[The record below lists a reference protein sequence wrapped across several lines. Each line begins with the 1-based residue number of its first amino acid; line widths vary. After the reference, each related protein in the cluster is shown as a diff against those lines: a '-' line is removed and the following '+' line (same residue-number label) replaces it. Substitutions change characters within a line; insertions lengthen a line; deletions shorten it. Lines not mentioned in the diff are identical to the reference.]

1 MFQLRRKTKTEWVNP
16 HEEWLDWRDAS
27 PQVERMGLRLDAV
40 RHTLKSL
47 KPGTWAHTHWSR
59 QEAIM
64 LRKWKMMS
72 TLQRSGLRQNKT
84 SPTYVIDYSWW
95 EPGYEL
101 MSFPVF
107 AAIEGW
113 MDNWFAQ
120 YRIQDGLTRSWENAR
135 NELVQKAR
143 QGLA

>member
-1 MFQLRRKTKTEWVNP
+1 MFQSRRKTKTEWVNP
-16 HEEWLDWRDAS
+16 REEWLDWRDAS
-27 PQVERMGLRLDAV
+27 PQVERTGLRLDAV
-40 RHTLKSL
+40 RLTLKKL

-64 LRKWKMMS
+64 LRKWKMM
-72 TLQRSGLRQNKT
+72 TVLQRSGLRQNKAK
-84 SPTYVIDYSWW
+84 PTYEIDYDWW
-95 EPGYEL
+95 EPGYEI

-120 YRIQDGLTRSWENAR
+120 DRMQDGLARSWEKAR

-143 QGLA
+143 QGLV